1 MKNYYNKWFS
11 IIELIVWIFIFVL
24 GLTSIYMLISSTIN
38 FNDYNKN
45 QIIAAN
51 LSREWLEL
59 LKNLRDSNYEN
70 LHKWNL
76 INPNIDNNFDLSSNY
91 ITNWYY
97 KIWLDYN
104 SLYPDFS
111 VKLEKINNFKEWAS
125 FLTSNMRD
133 YELCND
139 LSGKYTY
146 DCSWGNKRTKI
157 FRYLNIEPLSYI
169 DSSWN
174 NVIIANSYKVTS
186 KVIWYIR
193 GYHEINLTTVLSDYK
208 KL

>member
-1 MKNYYNKWFS
+1 MKSYYNKWFS

-24 GLTSIYMLISSTIN
+24 WLTSIYMLISSTIN

-59 LKNLRDSNYEN
+59 IKNLRDSNYKN

-76 INPNIDNNFDLSSNY
+76 ISPNIQTNFDLASNY
-91 ITNWYY
+91 ITNGYY
-97 KIWLDYN
+97 KVWLDYN
-104 SLYPDFS
+104 SLSPDFS
-111 VKLEKINNFKEWAS
+111 VKLDKINNFKEWAS
-125 FLTSNMRD
+125 FLNSDMKN

-139 LSGKYTY
+139 WLGKYTY
-146 DCSWGNKRTKI
+146 DCTWTNKRTR
-157 FRYLNIEPLSYI
+157 FYRYLKFEPLMYK
-169 DSSWN
+169 DTSWTN
-174 NVIIANSYKVTS
+174 ITIKDSYKVTS

-193 GYHEINLTTVLSDYK
+193 GYHEINLTTILSDYK

>member
-1 MKNYYNKWFS
+1 MKNYYNKGFS
-11 IIELIVWIFIFVL
+11 IIELIVGIFIFVL

-51 LSREWLEL
+51 LSREGLEL

-91 ITNWYY
+91 ITNGYY

-111 VKLEKINNFKEWAS
+111 VKLEKINNFKEGAS

-146 DCSWGNKRTKI
+146 DCSGGNKRTKI

-169 DSSWN
+169 DSSGN